1 MAKEERKW
9 CCTFYLDKIELMESG
24 MFVCHNLNSQ
34 VYIHIYLYYY
44 KVTVSVFAY
53 VHRHDT
59 LPVLEATLESQMSVH
74 LSVSH

>member
-1 MAKEERKW
+1 MDAFTEKSKENKNMAK
-9 CCTFYLDKIELMESG
+9 
-24 MFVCHNLNSQ
+24 LN
-34 VYIHIYLYYY
+34 Y
-44 KVTVSVFAY
+44 KVKLSVFAY